1 MLACFSA
8 SRICSFSM
16 QRRMDAACARTMLR
30 ASSSRRAW
38 SSGGAAATSVQTT
51 TARVGGD
58 GTGVGSLGT
67 GCAIGHCER
76 SPWERELTDAVGR
89 GGRGIGLGLGDGCV
103 QKSGIIS
110 RERQLSR
117 VEMSWV
123 RRLTS
128 PFKTGASIPDSR
140 REFSNQLCSDELP
153 PSRHCL
159 HQLLR
164 LEN

>member
-89 GGRGIGLGLGDGCV
+89 GGRGIGLGLGMTV
-103 QKSGIIS
+103 VS
-110 RERQLSR
+110 RRVGLLAEKDLRQLSR
-117 VEMSWV
+117 VELSWV

-159 HQLLR
+159 H
-164 LEN
+164 